1 MPGVLKLKIMEELQI
16 TTPETIEDLYINFNS
31 LTTGQL
37 FYFNDFPNGYCVV
50 NTVKDNIIYFKMHSL
65 DNGRCIG
72 SNYQQPINES
82 LQTKIALIND
92 TSIVKT
98 YDDYKKLEYKIET
111 FEQTIYDDFELRR
124 NKIINFKSLSDIKS
138 LEDVIKHHFTSD
150 NYEITNNGEFLN
162 IVLKYNNITI
172 TNSEEGSHFIKSIF
186 VKLIFNKNNKKFNST
201 IEGVRGDLSVK
212 ELNSGYNHSHLRT
225 GTNGWTVFCLGSS
238 EIAGIITDL
247 NMHEFNDAKFDL
259 LLYNLE
265 EYIKWESLEGGPYFR
280 ISNLNYGER
289 MRETVFSDQEVTE
302 IYEDFVSEQQPFNT
316 TFDVSL
322 KKIKVVNDDL
332 FIKHLSDICPES
344 AKGKYINGTFVKNLN
359 YDEILR
365 KAKSV
370 FQDKTNFKFKNET
383 YPKMYIED
391 SLKDEATE
399 LVPQKTIV
407 NGVIEKLESHINNHF
422 LQKLL

>member
-1 MPGVLKLKIMEELQI
+1 VPGVLKLKIMEELQI

-37 FYFNDFPNGYCVV
+37 FYFNDFPNCYCVV
-50 NTVKDNIIYFKMHSL
+50 NTVKDNTIYFNGYDL
-65 DNGRCIG
+65 DNGERVG
-72 SNYQQPINES
+72 NNFGQPIKES
-82 LQTKIALIND
+82 LQTAIVLIND
-92 TSIVKT
+92 TSIVEIYNSYKKLINKIETFQTTT
-98 YDDYKKLEYKIET
+98 YDDYN
-111 FEQTIYDDFELRR
+111 LRR
-124 NKIINFKSLSDIKS
+124 DKINNFKSLGDIKS

-150 NYEITNNGEFLN
+150 NYEITNDGEFLN
-162 IVLKYNNITI
+162 IVLKYNNITM
-172 TNSEEGSHFIKSIF
+172 TNSESCSHFIKSIF
-186 VKLIFNKNNKKFNST
+186 VKLVFNKNTKRFNSL

-212 ELNSGYNHSHLRT
+212 ELNSGYVHSHLRS

-247 NMHEFNDAKFDL
+247 NIHEFNDAKFDL

-370 FQDKTNFKFKNET
+370 FQDKNNFKFKNET

-391 SLKDEATE
+391 SLKDATTE

-407 NGVIEKLESHINNHF
+407 NKVIEKLESHINNHF